1 MKRTYQSPS
10 IDIIDISSTHMLMLQ
25 VSSNSG
31 IGGGNQGSGSAARS
45 EKFWGYS
52 WDEDYVDIDE

>member
-1 MKRTYQSPS
+1 
-10 IDIIDISSTHMLMLQ
+10 MLQ